1 VLAALVWV
9 LSLQGVPIREMTDIG
24 LLSVLPP
31 AYYIALGI
39 LTISFIATVMVWP
52 DQKVILFLQIG
63 LLILILHGTPA
74 ILYGTPRYAW
84 AWKHAG
90 IVDYILRHQRVDPN
104 IPFLTAYHN
113 WPGFFALNAFLVQA
127 AGLKNALVFARWA
140 PVFFNFAFFGGLFL
154 IYHGLTADRRLIW
167 MSIWFFFLTCWVGQD
182 YFAPQAFGYF
192 LYLVALGILLLWFRT
207 GSQPEGKPLLVQER
221 LKRLVSSL
229 GDWFRKAERIEVKPP
244 RKQAQYLMLIA
255 IVIILMVV
263 ITISHQLTPVMIIS
277 ALVFL
282 TLFRRVYPRSLVGLM
297 IVLECAWLFFIA
309 FGFVGDSLE
318 FTLSSFGAVE
328 TNVSGNLIN
337 LTQAS
342 PGQVL
347 VALMGRGLTLLVVVL
362 AIIGFFWR
370 LYKRHFDLIPVLLIL
385 TPLTFLFANSYS
397 GESLFRVYFFAL
409 PSLAFFI
416 GGLIFSSVKA
426 RTTWVSVSLASTL
439 SIVMLIGFLFAYY
452 GKEKVY
458 YFTPEEIAAT
468 QFVLESAPPGSLI
481 VLGTRNSPN
490 YFKNY
495 ENFTY
500 VPISQEPIEVRRE
513 ILDRPVEVI
522 SRWMGNVHFPA
533 AYLIV
538 TKTQKADIEMVGDL
552 PAGALERIEAALI
565 QSGQFVAIYQN
576 RDAAVYSLRVRGE

>member
-1 VLAALVWV
+1 
-9 LSLQGVPIREMTDIG
+9 
-24 LLSVLPP
+24 
-31 AYYIALGI
+31 
-39 LTISFIATVMVWP
+39 
-52 DQKVILFLQIG
+52 
-63 LLILILHGTPA
+63 
-74 ILYGTPRYAW
+74 
-84 AWKHAG
+84 
-90 IVDYILRHQRVDPN
+90 
-104 IPFLTAYHN
+104 
-113 WPGFFALNAFLVQA
+113 
-127 AGLKNALVFARWA
+127 
-140 PVFFNFAFFGGLFL
+140 
-154 IYHGLTADRRLIW
+154 
-167 MSIWFFFLTCWVGQD
+167 
-182 YFAPQAFGYF
+182 
-192 LYLVALGILLLWFRT
+192 
-207 GSQPEGKPLLVQER
+207 
-221 LKRLVSSL
+221 
-229 GDWFRKAERIEVKPP
+229 
-244 RKQAQYLMLIA
+244 
-255 IVIILMVV
+255 
-263 ITISHQLTPVMIIS
+263 
-277 ALVFL
+277 
-282 TLFRRVYPRSLVGLM
+282 
-297 IVLECAWLFFIA
+297 
-309 FGFVGDSLE
+309 
-318 FTLSSFGAVE
+318 
-328 TNVSGNLIN
+328 
-337 LTQAS
+337 
-342 PGQVL
+342 
-347 VALMGRGLTLLVVVL
+347 
-362 AIIGFFWR
+362 
-370 LYKRHFDLIPVLLIL
+370 
-385 TPLTFLFANSYS
+385 
-397 GESLFRVYFFAL
+397 VYFFAL

-538 TKTQKADIEMVGDL
+538 TKTQNADIEMVGDL